1 MLLPPKACP
10 ECGDEYVH
18 AASVCVH
25 CGVPLVLEG
34 EQPEEPLA
42 EELPPIS
49 ELVCVRAASMS
60 WLKGLSET
68 LAEAGISHRIQA
80 WSEEDDDDDGGS
92 QRKPGH
98 NLPFGI
104 FVLPNHQGAASK
116 IDDEYMDSQIPDI
129 PERSESANGTG
140 DDCPACGESIT
151 ESATECPDC
160 GLALL
165 TLE

>member
-1 MLLPPKACP
+1 MLLPPKICP

-25 CGVPLVLEG
+25 CDVPLVLEG
-34 EQPEEPLA
+34 EQPEARLGG
-42 EELPPIS
+42 ELPPVS
-49 ELVCVRAASMS
+49 ELVCIRAAAMS
-60 WLKGLSET
+60 WVKGLSEK
-68 LAEAGISHRIQA
+68 LAAAGISHRIEA
-80 WSEEDDDDDGGS
+80 WSEDEEDGS
-92 QRKPGH
+92 HRKPGH

-104 FVLPNHQGAASK
+104 FVLPKHREAAIK

-129 PERSESANGTG
+129 PESADSAEGTSDG
-140 DDCPACGESIT
+140 CPACGESIS

>member
-1 MLLPPKACP
+1 MPLPPKVCP

-18 AASVCVH
+18 VASVCVH
-25 CGVPLVLEG
+25 CDVPLVLEG
-34 EQPEEPLA
+34 EQPEELLG

-60 WLKGLSET
+60 WVRGLSEE
-68 LAEAGISHRIQA
+68 LAAAGISHRIEA
-80 WSEEDDDDDGGS
+80 WNDGDEDGS

-104 FVLPNHQGAASK
+104 FVLPKHRAAASE
-116 IDDEYMDSQIPDI
+116 IDDEYMESQIPDI
-129 PERSESANGTG
+129 PESSESAGGTSDG
-140 DDCPACGESIT
+140 CPACGESIS
-151 ESATECPDC
+151 ESATECPGC